1 MNWELLN
8 RTDYSKP
15 RIIKNALRNMTQLE
29 RAAEKGDQVAASI
42 VIDLQNAMNDDGV
55 LTFRQKKFL
64 QLWLDGHR
72 QIDIATM
79 HRVSQQA
86 VDLKIRR
93 GVKNISEYLF

>member
-29 RAAEKGDQVAASI
+29 RAAENGDQVAASI

-64 QLWLDGHR
+64 MLWLDGHR
-72 QIDIATM
+72 QIDIAMM
-79 HRVSQQA
+79 HRISREA
-86 VDLKIRR
+86 VTIKLARAT
-93 GVKNISEYLF
+93 KNISIYLT